1 MSNARLYRDSQEAS
15 RLKDEF
21 LATMSHELRTP
32 LTAILG
38 WAHLL
43 RARAL
48 DAEAATSAVEIIE
61 RNAHS
66 QVRLIDDLLD
76 LSRIITGKLRLD
88 VRPIVLASVVEAAA
102 DSMCPTAE
110 TKGIRLQV
118 LLDPQAGP
126 VSGDSDRL
134 QQVLWNLLS
143 NAIKFTPKGGRVQV
157 RLERVNSHVEITV
170 SDTGQGISEE
180 FLPHVF
186 DRFRQADATN
196 TRKHGGLGL
205 GLAIVHQLVQ
215 LHGGSVQVASPGEG
229 QGTTF
234 TVTLPLTVVHHRSRE
249 GAPQDNGAEPRVH
262 PRAGDAV
269 TFECPASLDGLRVLV
284 VDDEKDARDLI
295 KAVLEQCNAVVLTAS
310 SAEEGFDA
318 LQRLQPDILISDI
331 GMPGEDGYS
340 LIEKVRALP
349 SEEGG
354 RIPAVALT
362 AYARAED
369 RIKALA
375 SGFQVH
381 APKPIEPAEL
391 AAIVASLA
399 QWRDKV

>member
-1 MSNARLYRDSQEAS
+1 MR
-15 RLKDEF
+15 
-21 LATMSHELRTP
+21 
-32 LTAILG
+32 
-38 WAHLL
+38 
-43 RARAL
+43 
-48 DAEAATSAVEIIE
+48 
-61 RNAHS
+61 
-66 QVRLIDDLLD
+66 
-76 LSRIITGKLRLD
+76 
-88 VRPIVLASVVEAAA
+88 
-102 DSMCPTAE
+102 PTAE
-110 TKGIRLQV
+110 TRDIRLQV

-126 VSGDSDRL
+126 VSGDPDRL

-157 RLERVNSHVEITV
+157 RLERVNSHVELTV
-170 SDTGQGISEE
+170 SDTGQGISAE

-205 GLAIVHQLVQ
+205 GLAIVHQLVE

-234 TVTLPLTVVHHRSRE
+234 TVTLPLTVVHQREKARE
-249 GAPQDNGAEPRVH
+249 GSPQDTGAERRVH
-262 PRAGDAV
+262 PRAENAV
-269 TFECPASLDGLRVLV
+269 AFECPTALGGLRVLV
-284 VDDEKDARDLI
+284 VDDEEDARDVI
-295 KAVLEQCNAVVLTAS
+295 KAVLQQCNAVVLTAS
-310 SAEEGFDA
+310 SAAEGIDA

-331 GMPGEDGYS
+331 GMPEEDGYS

-349 SEEGG
+349 PEQGG
-354 RIPAVALT
+354 GIPAVALT

-369 RIKALA
+369 RIKVLA
-375 SGFQVH
+375 SGFQMH

-399 QWRDKV
+399 QRIGKI